1 MASSGVALE
10 DIPSVD
16 LMTELLHRFK
26 CSSKPDKRLILV
38 GNIYAF
44 IIQTLYVCVALFFLL
59 VLSWGFVLASIL
71 VFVTWKSFYFL
82 GLR

>member
-16 LMTELLHRFK
+16 IMTELLHRFK

-44 IIQTLYVCVALFFLL
+44 ILQTLYVSPFFSSCSEL
-59 VLSWGFVLASIL
+59 GFCFSCNSCICYME
-71 VFVTWKSFYFL
+71 KSSFFL